1 MHPHRESRLTILI
14 RRAIL
19 SQLTIEEGVS
29 SDGRAHAFSPFV
41 FSLTGQ
47 GALVGMPA
55 LLIVI
60 IAIAL
65 VFDFLNGFHDA
76 SNIVATVISSRA
88 MSPRNALIMTA
99 AAEFAGPFL
108 FGVAVATTIGS
119 EVVDPVA
126 ITSAVIIAALSSA
139 ILWNLFTWYAR
150 WPSSTSHA
158 LIGGLVGAVAMSSG
172 LETIKL
178 QGLEK
183 VLIALFVS
191 PILGLLVGY
200 LVLKLIYFLAR
211 GASPSINTLFRRGQ
225 IATSLALA
233 LSHGTNDAQKTMG
246 IIAMAMV
253 TTGYASV
260 FRVPWWVIAIS
271 AGAISL
277 GTLTGGWR
285 LIETLGG
292 KFYKIRPVHA
302 FGSQLTSAGI
312 ILGAALLGGPVS
324 TTQVVSSSIMGAGS
338 ADRLSKV
345 RWTVARDI
353 AIAWLLTIPVSAL
366 MAAGLYLVVTRLL
379 A

>member
-1 MHPHRESRLTILI
+1 
-14 RRAIL
+14 
-19 SQLTIEEGVS
+19 
-29 SDGRAHAFSPFV
+29 
-41 FSLTGQ
+41 
-47 GALVGMPA
+47 MPS
-55 LLIVI
+55 LLIII

-99 AAEFAGPFL
+99 AAEITGPFL

-119 EVVDPVA
+119 EVVDPAA
-126 ITSAVIIAALSSA
+126 ITSAVIIAALASA
-139 ILWNLFTWYAR
+139 ILWNLFTWYFG

-158 LIGGLVGAVAMSSG
+158 LIGGLVGAVGIASG
-172 LETIKL
+172 FETINL
-178 QGLEK
+178 QGMEK
-183 VLIALFVS
+183 VLIALFIS
-191 PILGLLVGY
+191 PILGLLFGY
-200 LVLKLIYFLAR
+200 LVLRLIYFLAR
-211 GASPSINTLFRRGQ
+211 GATPSINTLFRRGQ
-225 IATSLALA
+225 LLTSLALA

-253 TTGYASV
+253 TTGYTST
-260 FRVPWWVIAIS
+260 FQVPWWVIALS
-271 AGAISL
+271 ASAISL
-277 GTLTGGWR
+277 GTAMGGWR
-285 LIETLGG
+285 LIETLGA

-302 FGSQLTSAGI
+302 FGSQLTSAAI

-353 AIAWLLTIPVSAL
+353 AVAWVLTIPISAL
-366 MAAGLYLVVTRLL
+366 MAAGLYLVVSRFLG
-379 A
+379 